1 MGLASKGF
9 QKMQTNV
16 ITINKLASE
25 NEAVTSPWLRLLAD
39 HGLDFFARLSADAIF
54 VEASAGLPPLL
65 GCSPEYLAGL
75 RLCDVVDGEDAAA
88 LEQALTRLGSV
99 PGARERVVVRMIK
112 LVTQT
117 AWVELRLIRDSH
129 DGGVLIAGR
138 DITEAKQREDELTRA
153 AAHDTLTGVPN
164 RALLAERIEQVL
176 AHARRSGGGF
186 AVAVLDLDGFKRI
199 NDSLGHAVGDALL
212 KQAAGRIKLQ
222 LRGDDTVGRIGGD
235 EFALVLP
242 GIASPE
248 QVDGI
253 ARRLVESMQVPFL
266 VAGQTLFAS
275 MSMGF
280 ALHPAH
286 AVDAEALMRCADMAL
301 YRAKDLGRNRWQ
313 MFSANLATARS
324 RYLELEHAMFDA
336 VRNGEFRL
344 HYQPIARTDGTVIG
358 AEALMRWSNV
368 VGVAVPPTEF
378 IPIAEAN
385 GLINLLGAWALR
397 TACMQA
403 VRWDS
408 EGLEGLS
415 VSVNVSPRQFRHDHF
430 VEHVRQAL
438 AESGLHPARLTLE
451 ITEGVLM
458 HNPEE
463 ALAVLATLKR
473 LGVHIAIDDFG
484 TGYSSLS
491 YLKRFPLSS
500 LKIDCTFVR
509 DMLHSPNDLIIVSA
523 VLGLARELGLQV
535 VAEGVE
541 GERQLELLREKGCP
555 MVQGF
560 YIGRPMAAEDFG
572 SAVSAK
578 SAHPGEPQ

>member
-1 MGLASKGF
+1 
-9 QKMQTNV
+9 MQTNV
-16 ITINKLASE
+16 VTINKLVAE
-25 NEAVTSPWLRLLAD
+25 NEAVTNQWLRLLAD
-39 HGLDFFARLSADAIF
+39 HGLDFFARLSADGVF
-54 VEASAGLPPLL
+54 VEASAGLPLLL

-75 RLCDVVDGEDAAA
+75 RLRDVVDGEDAAV

-99 PGARERVVVRMIK
+99 PGARERVIVRMIK

-117 AWVELRLIRDSH
+117 AWMELRLIRDSH
-129 DGGVLIAGR
+129 ENAGGVLIAGC
-138 DITEAKQREDELTRA
+138 DITEVKQREDDLIHA
-153 AAHDTLTGVPN
+153 AAHDPLTGVPN

-176 AHARRSGGGF
+176 AQARRSGGGF
-186 AVAVLDLDGFKRI
+186 AVAVVDLDGFKRI

-212 KQAAGRIKLQ
+212 RQAAGRIKTQ

-248 QVDGI
+248 QVDVI
-253 ARRLVESMQVPFL
+253 ARRLVESMQLPFL
-266 VAGQTLFAS
+266 VAGHTLFAS

-280 ALHPAH
+280 ALHPVH
-286 AVDAEALMRCADMAL
+286 AVAAESLMRCADMAL

-313 MFSANLATARS
+313 LFSENLAATRS
-324 RYLELEHAMFDA
+324 RHLELERAMFEA

-358 AEALMRWSNV
+358 AEALMRWPNV
-368 VGVAVPPTEF
+368 AGAAVPPTEF

-385 GLINLLGAWALR
+385 GLINLLGEWALR

-430 VEHVRQAL
+430 VNHVRQAL
-438 AESGLHPARLTLE
+438 AESSLTPSRLTLE

-458 HNPEE
+458 HSPEQ
-463 ALAVLATLKR
+463 ALAVLGTLRR

-500 LKIDCTFVR
+500 LKIDRSFVR

-541 GERQLELLREKGCP
+541 EERQLELLREKGCP

-560 YIGRPMAAEDFG
+560 YIGRPVRAEDFG
-572 SAVSAK
+572 SAVSANP
-578 SAHPGEPQ
+578 AHPGEPR